1 MASDLVAA
9 IINAFGLPPEA
20 RVDRRIAKTVLIDH
34 GATRKADAKLVDEGI
49 ARLDWLAELSTPT
62 IAITANPPT
71 VPAINILALT
81 LNGTAKARLVEII
94 HRAIPAP
101 IMLITAGDAVTIS
114 LATRHIGEDGRTLAL
129 GPMIASPTLTADAQS
144 RAFIA
149 SLAMV
154 ALPRTDLAALY
165 DGLIERVEAFNAA
178 RITGGAFRLL
188 ASSEA
193 AAARRQALAD
203 WRLADAEWQSAA
215 RAAKAEKR
223 LREAVAL
230 GEKARVLKQKRD
242 SVSNLLA

>member
-1 MASDLVAA
+1 MAGDLVAS

-20 RVDRRIAKTVLIDH
+20 RVDRRIAKTVLIDQ
-34 GATRKADAKLVDEGI
+34 GASRKADARLVDDGI

-62 IAITANPPT
+62 IAVAAVPPV

-81 LNGTAKARLVEII
+81 PNGAAKARLIEII

-101 IMLITAGDAVTIS
+101 IMLIIAGDMPHIT

-129 GPMIASPTLTADAQS
+129 GPILASPPMGGDGLS

-149 SLAMV
+149 SLALA

-165 DGLIERVEAFNAA
+165 DGMIERVEAFTAA
-178 RITGGAFRLL
+178 SITSGDFRLP
-188 ASSEA
+188 ANREEA
-193 AAARRQALAD
+193 VSRRQALAD
-203 WRLADAEWQSAA
+203 WQAADAEWQTAA
-215 RAAKAEKR
+215 RSAKAEKR

-230 GEKARVLKQKRD
+230 GEKARLLKQRRD
-242 SVSNLLA
+242 AIASSLR